1 MLLLSLSG
9 RDVKSGSFFK
19 ILPSAT
25 IVSVRYLTPKAIG
38 IFKVF
43 LDISYANLL
52 HPWLK
57 LAQTATVFYLYL
69 HLEWTNLILNHNYV
83 LQLSNYFISMRL
95 EMNSRPVFLLPFLK
109 FCQLFNLCIKVD
121 IKFVVLMTSLY
132 IQNIT
137 S

>member
-1 MLLLSLSG
+1 MPTYHEIRGSKCYFDLSLE
-9 RDVKSGSFFK
+9 RNVKSGSFFK

-69 HLEWTNLILNHNYV
+69 HLE
-83 LQLSNYFISMRL
+83 
-95 EMNSRPVFLLPFLK
+95 
-109 FCQLFNLCIKVD
+109 
-121 IKFVVLMTSLY
+121 
-132 IQNIT
+132 
-137 S
+137 